1 MAKATITCYTWP
13 HCPYCKKAKGLL
25 DELGLVYTDYDI
37 YGKPEEKQR
46 LIDETGQ
53 TTVPY
58 IFFNDKLIGGCDD
71 LFALYKSGDLENALS
86 Q

>member
-13 HCPYCKKAKGLL
+13 HCPYCNKAKGLL
-25 DELGLVYTDYDI
+25 DQLGLAYTDHDI

-46 LIDETGQ
+46 LINETGQ

-58 IFFNDKLIGGCDD
+58 IFFDDTLIGGCDD
-71 LFALYKSGDLENALS
+71 LFALYESGKLEQALTR
-86 Q
+86 